1 MHRMSNKRWY
11 IRLSL
16 IWETSAVGRKVILTE
31 TRLYQFQ
38 GNLHLEAIRI
48 IIGGICGTSHQKLY
62 KESGFCTLKERR
74 KRHKLLMFHKMIL
87 GLCPQYISDLLP
99 PLVAHINPYHRR
111 RPLEK
116 DVTTCKTELYRN
128 SFIPSTT
135 AEWNSLPISIQQSTS
150 LSVFKRS
157 LTLSDSKVPAYYYF
171 GERNAQV
178 IYCRLRLEMSN
189 LNNDLVNRHWPKIFL
204 CYSRETA
211 EHYLLHCP
219 NYLNTH
225 ARTILTL
232 PSNQTNIR
240 TLLYGNLDLRLPEN
254 KHIFLTVHEFIKLSK
269 RL

>member
-1 MHRMSNKRWY
+1 
-11 IRLSL
+11 
-16 IWETSAVGRKVILTE
+16 
-31 TRLYQFQ
+31 
-38 GNLHLEAIRI
+38 
-48 IIGGICGTSHQKLY
+48 
-62 KESGFCTLKERR
+62 
-74 KRHKLLMFHKMIL
+74 MFHKMIL

-111 RPLEK
+111 RPLER
-116 DVTTCKTELYRN
+116 DVTTCKIKLYRN

-135 AEWNSLPISIQQSTS
+135 AEWNSLPISVQQSTS

-157 LTLSDSKVPAYYYF
+157 LSLSDSKVPAYYYF

-178 IYCRLRLEMSN
+178 IHCRLRLEMSN
-189 LNNDLVNRHWPKIFL
+189 LNNDLVNRHLSTDAK
-204 CYSRETA
+204 CSCGYSRETA

-219 NYLNTH
+219 NYEHYLLHCPNYEHYLLHCPNYLNIR

-254 KHIFLTVHEFIKLSK
+254 KDIFLTVHEFIKLSK